1 MDLDIQICMKALFV
15 WFCFKRGEGGN
26 QYLTISLR
34 EKYFLLGALPTA
46 RQLEVHRDSVRDYYP
61 QFTDEGTRLK

>member
-15 WFCFKRGEGGN
+15 WFCFKRGEGRN
-26 QYLTISLR
+26 LYLTLSFR
-34 EKYFLLGALPTA
+34 EKDLLGAFPPA

-61 QFTDEGTRLK
+61 QFTDEDTRLK